1 MSDRPTP
8 TRLEGP
14 TGLIG
19 AEWLKVRTTRLLHG
33 TLPAAVAI
41 SAAGVAG
48 AVVSA
53 DDAGALASA
62 HEIREVLGWTGSGAL
77 VVLVAGVVLAAG
89 EHRHGTAVDTFLTTP
104 RRDRVVAAKLAVGA
118 AVGLLAGI
126 VTVVASVAVAGAAY
140 AARDATFP
148 LDGGEVWASL
158 AGTLAY
164 TTLFAVLGVG
174 LGSLVRNQVVA
185 VTAALAWI
193 AVVEHI
199 FIGFASGLGRWL
211 PFEAGQ
217 AIVRTPLD
225 DALPPLAATAVL
237 TLYAAAFALAGIR
250 ATATRDV

>member
-1 MSDRPTP
+1 MSELRS
-8 TRLEGP
+8 
-14 TGLIG
+14 LIG

-33 TLPAAVAI
+33 TLPTAVAI
-41 SAAGVAG
+41 SGAGVAG

-53 DDAGALASA
+53 DDAGRLTAAPELR
-62 HEIREVLGWTGSGAL
+62 EILGWTGSGAL
-77 VVLVAGVVLAAG
+77 VVLVAGIVVAAG
-89 EHRHGTAVDTFLTTP
+89 EQRHGTAIDTFLTTP

-118 AVGLLAGI
+118 AMGLLTGV
-126 VTVVASVAVAGAAY
+126 VTALAAVAVAAGAF

-148 LDGGEVWASL
+148 LGDGEVWASL

-174 LGSLVRNQVVA
+174 LGSLVRHQVVA
-185 VTAALAWI
+185 VTAALAWV

-199 FIGFASGLGRWL
+199 FIGFGAGLGRWL

-237 TLYAAAFALAGIR
+237 AAYAVAFALAGAR
-250 ATATRDV
+250 ATTTRDV

>member
-1 MSDRPTP
+1 MSDLPT
-8 TRLEGP
+8 LV
-14 TGLIG
+14 G

-33 TLPAAVAI
+33 TLPTAVAI

-53 DDAGALASA
+53 DDPGTLASA
-62 HEIREVLGWTGSGAL
+62 REVSDVLAWTGSGAL
-77 VVLVAGVVLAAG
+77 VVLVAGIVLAAG
-89 EHRHGTAVDTFLTTP
+89 EQRHGTAVDTFLTTP
-104 RRDRVVAAKLAVGA
+104 RRGRVVAAKLAVGA
-118 AVGLLAGI
+118 ALGLLVGL
-126 VTVVASVAVAGAAY
+126 VTAVGAAAVAGAAY
-140 AARDATFP
+140 AARDATLP
-148 LDGGEVWASL
+148 LDDGEVWASL

-185 VTAALAWI
+185 VTAALAWV

-199 FIGFASGLGRWL
+199 FIGLAPDLGRWM

-225 DALPPLAATAVL
+225 HLLSPLAGTAVL
-237 TLYAAAFALAGIR
+237 TLYAAAFALAGRR
-250 ATATRDV
+250 ATTSRDV